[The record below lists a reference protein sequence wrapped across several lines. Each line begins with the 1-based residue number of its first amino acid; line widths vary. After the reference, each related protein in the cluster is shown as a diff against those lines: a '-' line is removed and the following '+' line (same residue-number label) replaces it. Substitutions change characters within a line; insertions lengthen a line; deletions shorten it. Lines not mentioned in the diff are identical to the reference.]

1 MSKPTQCAKGH
12 NTRAALKA
20 NGITQ
25 TEMANMLGVH
35 ATSVSQW
42 CFLGVSKKYADEV
55 AELLSVPVGTIINKK
70 RPRKEKA
77 APPQPSPRAA
87 FPKPQTV
94 KAADGKTINVKPTEP
109 RELLDINLI
118 TQLMDCRVTERQKA
132 VLEKLMR
139 QFIDSYWGH
148 GTFGYKPIRT
158 GGRVV

>member
-1 MSKPTQCAKGH
+1 MSKPIQCAKGH

-42 CFLGVSKKYADEV
+42 CFRGVSKKYADEV
-55 AELLSVPVGTIINKK
+55 AELLSVPAGTIINKQ

-77 APPQPSPRAA
+77 APPQPAPRAA

-94 KAADGKTINVKPTEP
+94 DDWLDGKTINVKPPEP

-132 VLEKLMR
+132 VLEHLMK
-139 QFIDSYWGH
+139 QFINSDKAVRDFRH
-148 GTFGYKPIRT
+148 DPFRRPA
-158 GGRVV
+158 

>member
-1 MSKPTQCAKGH
+1 MGRPIQCAKGH

-20 NGITQ
+20 NGINQ
-25 TEMANMLGVH
+25 VELASVLGIH
-35 ATSVSQW
+35 PTSVSQW
-42 CFLGVSKKYADEV
+42 CFRGVSKKYANEV

-77 APPQPSPRAA
+77 APPQPAPRAE

-94 KAADGKTINVKPTEP
+94 KAADGKTINVKPPEP

-132 VLEKLMR
+132 VLEHLMKQFINSDKAVR
-139 QFIDSYWGH
+139 QFRHDQ
-148 GTFGYKPIRT
+148 FRRPA
-158 GGRVV
+158 